1 MADIKCKA
9 CGRRYSY
16 HVSDLCPHCG
26 AYNKPQSRMR
36 VDFDAEGNAQLL
48 SEQEFR
54 QQSEA
59 NRKSKACYEQK
70 ECHEDAVRV
79 SEKKPE
85 SHWLNNLLE
94 DVGGDEMKNALN
106 KAKSWSGSLFRVKK
120 GTEQTAVVI
129 LAEAM
134 LLMALLRACAF

>member
-1 MADIKCKA
+1 MANIKCKA

-48 SEQEFR
+48 NEQEFR

-59 NRKSKACYEQK
+59 NRKSKVCYEQK
-70 ECHEDAVRV
+70 ECHEDAARV
-79 SEKKPE
+79 SEKEPE
-85 SHWLNNLLE
+85 SRWLNDLLE
-94 DVGGDEMKNALN
+94 GVGGDEMKNVLN
-106 KAKSWSGSLFRVKK
+106 KAKSWSGSLFRAKSD
-120 GTEQTAVVI
+120 EQTALVI
-129 LAEAM
+129 LVAAM